1 MWLATASRTLQAG
14 VQETR
19 TEDITMSEQQ
29 ARVWDRHQWAGAPA
43 NHATEAT
50 GAKASWNLAEW
61 VGYRRGIARA
71 AIASAVEPD
80 GLPHGFSGFGVSD
93 SGGQRWA
100 APSRAALPARRP
112 AVAAIHAARGRSA

>member
-1 MWLATASRTLQAG
+1 M
-14 VQETR
+14 
-19 TEDITMSEQQ
+19 EDIAMSEQQ
-29 ARVWDRHQWAGAPA
+29 GRVWDRHQWAGAPA
-43 NHATEAT
+43 NHATDAT

-61 VGYRRGIARA
+61 VGYRRGTRA

-100 APSRAALPARRP
+100 APPMPAAPARRP
-112 AVAAIHAARGRSA
+112 AVAALHAAQGRRA